1 MDGKAFTYA
10 LLASHLKTITSAK
23 SHSVVAIDPHD

>member
-10 LLASHLKTITSAK
+10 LLASHLEIIRSAK
-23 SHSVVAIDPHD
+23 SHSAVAIDPHD